1 MSQLLPNTII
11 PLNIKKKNI
20 VVPVSITGKVSYNVF
35 CCHQRDLGL
44 EPPLTLKP
52 NQYIIL

>member
-1 MSQLLPNTII
+1 MSQLLLNTII
-11 PLNIKKKNI
+11 PLNIKKNI

-52 NQYIIL
+52 NQYIFL

>member
-20 VVPVSITGKVSYNVF
+20 VVPVSTTGKVSYNVF

-52 NQYIIL
+52 NQYIFL